1 MKTISIR
8 ELHESTGKWVR
19 RAAAGEVLVTER
31 GRLVAKIVPAK
42 AAPQQPFF
50 ARARFTRAFLAHRK
64 NLRGGTDST
73 RIISDERDRDVP

>member
-19 RAAAGEVLVTER
+19 RATAGEVHVTER

-42 AAPQQPFF
+42 APPQVPFF
-50 ARARFTRAFLAHRK
+50 ARAKFTRAFRVQRK
-64 NLRGGTDST
+64 NLRGGMDAT
-73 RIISDERDRDVP
+73 RIITEERDRDIA